1 MTSLLFAFY
10 LVSPSRFNY
19 AKFHSLNHLVGLV
32 ERFGPPM
39 QYNMQPFEGMH
50 RPLIKVGVRMTN
62 FRGHIALAV
71 MKRVSSG
78 WRSGRWRLVVGQ
90 VAACQLCCSPS
101 QVLRLSVTT
110 SSLLGCSTSV
120 WNSCGCTCPLSSANL
135 RWRCRSR

>member
-78 WRSGRWRLVVGQ
+78 RRSGRWRLVVGQ
-90 VAACQLCCSPS
+90 VAACQLRVVARHRCCVYLSRLRRCLAAAHPSGTPAAAPAPSPPP
-101 QVLRLSVTT
+101 T
-110 SSLLGCSTSV
+110 
-120 WNSCGCTCPLSSANL
+120 
-135 RWRCRSR
+135 